1 VLTLCK
7 KCGRILVAA
16 PDPETFAP
24 RILPCQCGYAAPALA
39 RSLLEKPAAAPRRR
53 APARGRG

>member
-24 RILPCQCGYAAPALA
+24 RILPCQCGYAAPALV
-39 RSLLEKPAAAPRRR
+39 RSLPDKPAAPLRRR
-53 APARGRG
+53 ATARGRG